1 MHSVLRTPSSSCES
15 SGGPKYNIPEDGVNT
30 RSRRRRCLQT
40 RRYGIILVLPSALL
54 DTSAQKEEPVT
65 ARAFLISTS
74 SEPGLAYDS
83 GLACSSRPTGLILLA
98 RSDPTRGLC
107 AFRVSPY
114 RRSFH
119 WPGLWTGTSVQIP
132 PKSSVLGFAPY
143 SILVIVLED

>member
-54 DTSAQKEEPVT
+54 DTSARKEEPVT
-65 ARAFLISTS
+65 ARAFLISTC

-98 RSDPTRGLC
+98 RSNPTRGLC

-119 WPGLWTGTSVQIP
+119 WPASGLVRVSKSLQNP
-132 PKSSVLGFAPY
+132 PSSDFAPY